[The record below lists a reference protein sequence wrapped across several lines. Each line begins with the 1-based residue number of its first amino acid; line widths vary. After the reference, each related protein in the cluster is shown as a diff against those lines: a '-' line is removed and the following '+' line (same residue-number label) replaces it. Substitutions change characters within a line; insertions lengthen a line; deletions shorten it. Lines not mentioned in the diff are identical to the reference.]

1 MAGEGLNI
9 RFYLDEIVTR
19 LTDAAA
25 IVKAAVAC
33 AEAGSTRE
41 ALRIVLDLDEI
52 LSETT
57 TLHSA
62 LILAG
67 RLQRN
72 AKGAA

>member
-1 MAGEGLNI
+1 MAGEGLDI
-9 RFYLDEIVTR
+9 RIYLDEIVTR

-25 IVKAAVAC
+25 IAKAAVAC

-41 ALRIVLDLDEI
+41 ALRIALDLDEI
-52 LSETT
+52 LSEVT

-62 LILAG
+62 LILVG

-72 AKGAA
+72 AKGVA

>member
-1 MAGEGLNI
+1 MAGEGLDI
-9 RFYLDEIVTR
+9 RIYLDEIVTR

-25 IVKAAVAC
+25 IAKAAVAC
-33 AEAGSTRE
+33 AEVGSTRE
-41 ALRIVLDLDEI
+41 ALRVALDLDEI
-52 LSETT
+52 LSEAT

-62 LILAG
+62 LILIG